1 MTQKEVIGQLSDILS
16 KSGMDSAISISNN
29 TNEIAD
35 IMVYQE
41 PKRQEYLSLNNKPLF
56 PFEAIVNI
64 LYKNGPDDNS
74 RFEDTQLTICFLLK
88 YKCEYIV
95 EYGNSCFHGYMIC
108 DKSQSDHE
116 LQGTDIAE
124 SYLEKCNEI
133 SRTAHN
139 LSDVLDDFAGT
150 LEVAY
155 VDNSEA
161 AEIGKT
167 VFSFLENNPSEIDL
181 LLHFAYISLEI
192 YVYDD
197 DDVFGIKDIFAK
209 LIQIN
214 AENSFL
220 EYIQKEDLGVE
231 GYSLSLSIAALRL
244 FNEAKN

>member
-41 PKRQEYLSLNNKPLF
+41 PKRQEYLALNNKPLF

-108 DKSQSDHE
+108 DKS
-116 LQGTDIAE
+116 
-124 SYLEKCNEI
+124 
-133 SRTAHN
+133 
-139 LSDVLDDFAGT
+139 
-150 LEVAY
+150 
-155 VDNSEA
+155 
-161 AEIGKT
+161 
-167 VFSFLENNPSEIDL
+167 
-181 LLHFAYISLEI
+181 
-192 YVYDD
+192 
-197 DDVFGIKDIFAK
+197 
-209 LIQIN
+209 
-214 AENSFL
+214 
-220 EYIQKEDLGVE
+220 
-231 GYSLSLSIAALRL
+231 
-244 FNEAKN
+244 

>member
-1 MTQKEVIGQLSDILS
+1 MCIR
-16 KSGMDSAISISNN
+16 DS
-29 TNEIAD
+29 
-35 IMVYQE
+35 
-41 PKRQEYLSLNNKPLF
+41 
-56 PFEAIVNI
+56 
-64 LYKNGPDDNS
+64 
-74 RFEDTQLTICFLLK
+74 
-88 YKCEYIV
+88 
-95 EYGNSCFHGYMIC
+95 
-108 DKSQSDHE
+108 
-116 LQGTDIAE
+116 
-124 SYLEKCNEI
+124 

-181 LLHFAYISLEI
+181 LLHFAYISLQI